1 MIASQTPIA
10 EDTNGGR
17 SLRGLL
23 PPAMVSCRQCG
34 RATNGEFFRCR
45 TGCRGDIEFDYPH
58 RVRHL
63 PASAQSM
70 WDFGDRLPVRD
81 PRNVVSLGEGM
92 TPLLSANSFPERA
105 VFWKNE
111 GANPTGSQK
120 DRAVSVAISVALE
133 HGFERVVTASTGSVG
148 LACAAYCARAAL
160 PCVVLVPSGTPVER
174 LRPILAFGAKV
185 ILVDTTF
192 EHIEHV
198 LATLDPLRW
207 YQASTIQ
214 RRNCYQSEGPKTIA
228 YEIVLQ
234 LGHAPDW
241 LVVPVGGGGTLFG
254 IWKGFDELQRDGLID
269 KTPRMIGVQSRSFN
283 FLERVG
289 IVEAIDE
296 TEVAHLIPD
305 ERVMSVL
312 RNLKHGFPPDAHS
325 AMRALQ
331 ATAGQILSVTDEE
344 ALSAQVTFARRE
356 GIFCEPSAAV
366 TQVAVCRAIDQ
377 GWVAPGDSI
386 VGIITGAGMR
396 EPGVLS
402 HLEPCFAAAIDEAT
416 LERIVRE

>member
-1 MIASQTPIA
+1 M
-10 EDTNGGR
+10 
-17 SLRGLL
+17 
-23 PPAMVSCRQCG
+23 PPAIVSCSLCG
-34 RATNGEFFRCR
+34 RATDGEFFRCR
-45 TGCRGDIEFDYPH
+45 TGCRGDVRFDYPQ
-58 RVRHL
+58 RARHL
-63 PASAQSM
+63 PTNAQSI
-70 WDFGDRLPVRD
+70 WDFSDRLPVRD
-81 PRNVVSLGEGM
+81 PRNIVSLGEGM
-92 TPLLSANSFPERA
+92 TPLLSARSFPQRA

-185 ILVDTTF
+185 VLVDTTF
-192 EHIEHV
+192 EHIERV

-214 RRNCYQSEGPKTIA
+214 RRNCYQSEGAKTIA
-228 YEIVLQ
+228 YEIVMQ
-234 LGHAPDW
+234 LDGAPDW

-254 IWKGFDELQRDGLID
+254 IWKGFDELQRDGVIH
-269 KTPRMIGVQSRSFN
+269 KVPRMIGVQGRSFN

-289 IVEAIDE
+289 IVEVIDE
-296 TEVAHLIPD
+296 DKVAHLIPD
-305 ERVMSVL
+305 EQAMSVL

-331 ATAGQILSVTDEE
+331 ATAGHVLSVTDEE
-344 ALSAQVTFARRE
+344 ALTAQLSFARSE
-356 GIFCEPSAAV
+356 GILCEPSAAV
-366 TQVAVCRAIDQ
+366 TQVAVTHAIDQ
-377 GWVAPGDSI
+377 GWVAPGDRI
-386 VGIITGAGMR
+386 VGIVTGSGMR
-396 EPGVLS
+396 EPSVLS
-402 HLEPCFAAAIDEAT
+402 HLEPDYAVTIDQRT
-416 LERIVRE
+416 LERIVGD